1 MTQKFTLV
9 FTIFLF
15 TTISL
20 MAQKPIVSFSFDNT
34 LNDTTNTFAFTP
46 STALT
51 GSGWGFATNRFGEAN
66 KAFACTNNSNRSLT
80 ANITSLPQG
89 NSARTIE
96 FWYKFNSSS
105 SPNFLVAYGSNIT
118 SQGYG
123 ITQESNKIINYGWA
137 NDIEV
142 AQTFTVGVWYH
153 YAIVYDGVTA
163 YIYRNGLFL
172 TSAAKYWNTI
182 GTNLLI
188 GSTPSLLKSFNGTID
203 DLRIYDVELGL
214 PSIQYLYNNA
224 KNLPSPPYKWNF
236 NNSYSDTT
244 NQMSFSSNAGT
255 SFVNDRF
262 GNANSAININNT
274 GCTATIFGLPYH
286 KKPRSISFW
295 VKHNVVIGSP
305 MFNMWYSYGKS
316 GTNYANGGG
325 YHQLDGIYHFG
336 YLNNHATTISSPLL
350 PNQWYHIVFVF
361 DGTLSKIYSNGTL
374 LSSQTM
380 TGWNTLGIDDV
391 FKLGIGIG
399 NEISFNGA
407 IDDLRIMNKA
417 LTDAEVSALYA
428 SESTLPMQLHQFSA
442 QLKNNT
448 TLLKWSTATEVNTS
462 HFEIEYSNNGKEF
475 TTVGTVAAKGNSSNL
490 NAYNFTHNVNNQSM
504 HYYRLKMID
513 NDAKFEYS
521 NIVKLKTTNK
531 FFDAI
536 VYPTIANNTITA
548 SITAKEKAN
557 ATIELFGMNGN
568 KVLQKTVSFVEGS
581 QTYNINIAHLIKGSY
596 IVSIK
601 AGNNVQSSRIIIQ

>member
-172 TSAAKYWNTI
+172 TSAAKY
-182 GTNLLI
+182 
-188 GSTPSLLKSFNGTID
+188 
-203 DLRIYDVELGL
+203 
-214 PSIQYLYNNA
+214 
-224 KNLPSPPYKWNF
+224 
-236 NNSYSDTT
+236 
-244 NQMSFSSNAGT
+244 
-255 SFVNDRF
+255 
-262 GNANSAININNT
+262 
-274 GCTATIFGLPYH
+274 
-286 KKPRSISFW
+286 
-295 VKHNVVIGSP
+295 
-305 MFNMWYSYGKS
+305 
-316 GTNYANGGG
+316 
-325 YHQLDGIYHFG
+325 
-336 YLNNHATTISSPLL
+336 
-350 PNQWYHIVFVF
+350 
-361 DGTLSKIYSNGTL
+361 
-374 LSSQTM
+374 
-380 TGWNTLGIDDV
+380 
-391 FKLGIGIG
+391 
-399 NEISFNGA
+399 
-407 IDDLRIMNKA
+407 
-417 LTDAEVSALYA
+417 
-428 SESTLPMQLHQFSA
+428 
-442 QLKNNT
+442 
-448 TLLKWSTATEVNTS
+448 
-462 HFEIEYSNNGKEF
+462 
-475 TTVGTVAAKGNSSNL
+475 
-490 NAYNFTHNVNNQSM
+490 
-504 HYYRLKMID
+504 
-513 NDAKFEYS
+513 
-521 NIVKLKTTNK
+521 
-531 FFDAI
+531 
-536 VYPTIANNTITA
+536 
-548 SITAKEKAN
+548 
-557 ATIELFGMNGN
+557 
-568 KVLQKTVSFVEGS
+568 
-581 QTYNINIAHLIKGSY
+581 
-596 IVSIK
+596 
-601 AGNNVQSSRIIIQ
+601 